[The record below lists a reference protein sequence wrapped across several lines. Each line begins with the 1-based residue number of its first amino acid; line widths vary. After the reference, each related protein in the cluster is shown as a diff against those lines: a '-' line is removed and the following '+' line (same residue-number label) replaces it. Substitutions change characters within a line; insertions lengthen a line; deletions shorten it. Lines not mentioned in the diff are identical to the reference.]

1 MFQRKRLTRR
11 QVVALLI
18 FIAWAAL
25 LALGLFGQDIA
36 IPRTLTLAAGTIA
49 IVAFAF
55 LIPGSALYGLLR
67 DRPVGRASASR
78 QMWMAWRWRFA
89 IGGACV
95 AAVALGLL
103 VPSTQVAFQYRI
115 GAAVG
120 LAWGLLCLWV
130 AALAFQAKLE
140 MGAPRDSP
148 RVVFWWSA
156 HWIRVVLITIAVTV
170 AWLLALVVLGNAAH
184 G

>member
-1 MFQRKRLTRR
+1 MSQRKGLTRR

-18 FIAWAAL
+18 VLAWAAL

-36 IPRTLTLAAGTIA
+36 IPRTLTVSAATIA
-49 IVAFAF
+49 IVALAF

-67 DRPVGRASASR
+67 DRPIGRSSTSR
-78 QMWMAWRWRFA
+78 RMWMAWRWRFA

-95 AAVALGLL
+95 SALALGLL
-103 VPSTQVAFQYRI
+103 VPSTHVAFQYRI

-140 MGAPRDSP
+140 MGAPQDSP
-148 RVVFWWSA
+148 HAIVWWSA
-156 HWIRVVLITIAVTV
+156 HWIRVVLITIAITV